1 MPKLIARGPLL
12 ITESVEEFDALLAEL
27 KDEIKPNGV
36 IEQIYLYDLA
46 YIILEILRMRRF
58 RSATINA
65 KFRDALTHLLE
76 RLLVPQGMFVNTG
89 IQTKAKLLAAGWFAD
104 EEGRQ
109 DVLTILR
116 RFKLDE
122 SNIEAEAIRLAWSD
136 LESVDKMQA
145 SLNSRFDK
153 LLRNLAN
160 FRSEFGKL
168 VRQKSDRILESD
180 EPIQLESDS
189 VGSLAV
195 GE

>member
-1 MPKLIARGPLL
+1 
-12 ITESVEEFDALLAEL
+12 
-27 KDEIKPNGV
+27 
-36 IEQIYLYDLA
+36 
-46 YIILEILRMRRF
+46 LEILRLRRC
-58 RSATINA
+58 RSAIINA
-65 KFRDALTHLLE
+65 KFRAALIFLL
-76 RLLVPQGMFVNTG
+76 RPLVSTQPFDLHAYL
-89 IQTKAKLLAAGWFAD
+89 KAKLLAAGWFAD

-136 LESVDKMQA
+136 LESLDKMQA
-145 SLNSRFDK
+145 SLSSRFDK

-180 EPIQLESDS
+180 EPIQLESVS
-189 VGSLAV
+189 SGSLAV

>member
-12 ITESVEEFDALLAEL
+12 ITESVEEFETLLAEL
-27 KDEIKPNGV
+27 KEEIKPNGK
-36 IEQIYLYDLA
+36 IERIYLDDLA
-46 YIILEILRMRRF
+46 HIILEIQRMRRC
-58 RSATINA
+58 RSAIINA
-65 KFRDALTHLLE
+65 KFRNALIYLLQP
-76 RLLVPQGMFVNTG
+76 LST
-89 IQTKAKLLAAGWFAD
+89 QTFDLNAYTKVRLLAAGWFAD
-104 EEGRQ
+104 KEGRQ

-136 LESVDKMQA
+136 LESLDKMQA
-145 SLNSRFDK
+145 SLSSRFDK

-180 EPIQLESDS
+180 EPIQLESVS
-189 VGSLAV
+189 SGSLAV